1 VANPFARQALR
12 RHWDGEP
19 LELASFGDVPGG
31 TGLGS
36 SSAFCVALIAGLE
49 AGRLSPETIAE
60 AASEVEIHGLGRP
73 VGRQD
78 QYLSALGGFRELHF
92 HRGGVESAA
101 IPVPVG
107 FVRRL
112 DAELLLFFTGSTR
125 DAGTV
130 LSQQNAG
137 LEDDRSTQRRLHEIK
152 ELVPVA
158 RDALVRA
165 MRTPSGR
172 SWAGTGRSSAPW
184 AQRSPPAR
192 STGPTR
198 TPGPPAPRA
207 ASCRVLAAEV
217 FCWCTHLTPPGT
229 RYGRLCPPTVS
240 SNRPFVSSAAGSS

>member
-1 VANPFARQALR
+1 M
-12 RHWDGEP
+12 
-19 LELASFGDVPGG
+19 
-31 TGLGS
+31 
-36 SSAFCVALIAGLE
+36 ALIAGLE

-158 RDALVRA
+158 RDALMRGDADTVGEVLGRHWEIKRTLGAAVAPGQVDRA
-165 MRTPSGR
+165 Y
-172 SWAGTGRSSAPW
+172 ADA
-184 AQRSPPAR
+184 
-192 STGPTR
+192 
-198 TPGPPAPRA
+198 RA
-207 ASCRVLAAEV
+207 AGATGGKLLGAGGGGFLLVHAPDAARGSVRTTLSAHGFVERAFRFERRGVELNRVRVPAGAAPAD
-217 FCWCTHLTPPGT
+217 LS
-229 RYGRLCPPTVS
+229 L
-240 SNRPFVSSAAGSS
+240 RPS